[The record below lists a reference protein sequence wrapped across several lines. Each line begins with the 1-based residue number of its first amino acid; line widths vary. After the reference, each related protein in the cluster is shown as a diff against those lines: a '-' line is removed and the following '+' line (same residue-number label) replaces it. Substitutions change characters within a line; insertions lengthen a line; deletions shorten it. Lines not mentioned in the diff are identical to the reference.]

1 MFRKMNLTKRWF
13 ILVGLVLLSVSGV
26 VSAQGDG
33 TLALTPG
40 QPVIAQVEPGGAARY
55 PYNLAQPSLV
65 AFQAMSDSAR
75 PVLSVLR
82 DGAPVASQPNDAAQA
97 TVLLE
102 TFLDAG
108 AYTVEAST
116 RDSAAG
122 TIVLLVQTETPVAV
136 TPLLSGQSLAGAVS
150 PESPLALFSL
160 NALDEPAYLFVEGG
174 LPGQGV
180 DARLVDAETGA
191 EAATIAARLAG
202 ARLTI
207 PVGSEKYRLE
217 IAHGSPD
224 GAQPFSLCYVP
235 ASLGSCQPGNAAPPP
250 TPAVQPQGDTA
261 CRVTPN
267 NANGANLRQT
277 ANVNAPIVVAIPA
290 GDSAL
295 VSGISP
301 DGTFYNAIYGNWTGW
316 VAAVAVTLGGEC
328 GSLAVI
334 APPAL
339 PSTPIPPTATPLPA
353 PTLPPPPTQPSGPC
367 HVVFSADELVYT
379 QPEVSPSYIQDE
391 IPAGGELIPVGRWQ
405 NNPSWWKTNYAGA
418 WWLNAPGTAGQVM
431 GDCSGLPLVAWP

>member
-1 MFRKMNLTKRWF
+1 MFRKMTLTKRWF
-13 ILVGLVLLSVSGV
+13 ILVGLLLLSVSGV

-33 TLALTPG
+33 TPALTPG

-55 PYNLAQPSLV
+55 PYVLAQPSLV

-82 DGAPVASQPNDAAQA
+82 DGAPVAFQPNDAAQA

-136 TPLLSGQSLAGAVS
+136 TPLPAGQSLAGAVS

-160 NALDEPAYLFVEGG
+160 SALDEPAYLFVEGV

-180 DARLVDAETGA
+180 DARLVDAESGA

-217 IAHGSPD
+217 IAHGSLD

-235 ASLGSCQPGNAAPPP
+235 ASLGAASRGTPRRRPPRP
-250 TPAVQPQGDTA
+250 SSLRPARLPRDAQQ
-261 CRVTPN
+261 
-267 NANGANLRQT
+267 RQRRE
-277 ANVNAPIVVAIPA
+277 PA
-290 GDSAL
+290 
-295 VSGISP
+295 P
-301 DGTFYNAIYGNWTGW
+301 DGERERADRGRD
-316 VAAVAVTLGGEC
+316 
-328 GSLAVI
+328 
-334 APPAL
+334 
-339 PSTPIPPTATPLPA
+339 
-353 PTLPPPPTQPSGPC
+353 SG
-367 HVVFSADELVYT
+367 
-379 QPEVSPSYIQDE
+379 Q
-391 IPAGGELIPVGRWQ
+391 
-405 NNPSWWKTNYAGA
+405 
-418 WWLNAPGTAGQVM
+418 
-431 GDCSGLPLVAWP
+431 